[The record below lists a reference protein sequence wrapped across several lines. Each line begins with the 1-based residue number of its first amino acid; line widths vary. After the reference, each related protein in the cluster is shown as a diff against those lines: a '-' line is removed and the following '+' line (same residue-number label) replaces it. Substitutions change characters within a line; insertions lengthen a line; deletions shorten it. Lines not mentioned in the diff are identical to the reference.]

1 MANKIIIPKAGYSAL
16 DDLDPDNIIFSSDYD
31 TLKYDTLGETSLT
44 VNFADYY
51 HSESSGPFDIVY
63 YHRKVVE
70 VTHNL
75 GYVPFFVGYFMDYP
89 ASGQDSQLPV
99 YAADFISFAALSC
112 YADSTKLYF
121 LYYSGLANTNSG
133 YATYNLKYR
142 IFKNDLGL

>member
-75 GYVPFFVGYFMDYP
+75 GYVPF
-89 ASGQDSQLPV
+89 
-99 YAADFISFAALSC
+99 LSAILWITRHQGKTVNC
-112 YADSTKLYF
+112 QSMRQIL
-121 LYYSGLANTNSG
+121 
-133 YATYNLKYR
+133 
-142 IFKNDLGL
+142 